1 MTEKEFQAY
10 LDSWVPA
17 HRDEMVKCLLDLIRI
32 PSVGTDP
39 VGDKPFGVEVDRAFR
54 FYLDEARKAGFAT
67 KDVDG
72 YAVHAEIGSG
82 EGVAMALTHV
92 DIVPVGSGWS
102 KDPYGELS
110 DGFIYGRGSQ
120 DNKGPTVACLYA
132 LMALKESGA
141 PLKMRVRHVVGGNE
155 ESGFRC
161 VRHYFEVEPQPTYGF
176 SPDAMFPL
184 VYAEKGSMNVIA
196 TAHLGHSGDKSRC
209 GGGSS
214 RCTLA
219 EFSGG
224 ERANIVAGR
233 AEAVVLVPEG
243 QEDAITSSLMAAVEG
258 ARAAVGGPG
267 PLEFSFEKGPGRVKA
282 VSTGKPAHAS
292 TPHEG
297 TNAITGLLL
306 VLASLGDSLEGSESL
321 AFLAGAAEIHGKGL
335 GIDCSDDISGNL
347 TCNLGV
353 ATLEK
358 EPGGAG
364 AVLRCVYNCRYP
376 VKANGEELKAR
387 ALGHPRPESVSVEV
401 PSVGRSHYTDP
412 ESPLVRTLLRV
423 YREETGDTR
432 PPIAIGGG
440 TYAKVI
446 QGGVAYGPVL
456 PGAPEVA
463 HQADERISVDD
474 LLFLVRIYARALFA
488 LAT

>member
-1 MTEKEFQAY
+1 MDEREFRTY
-10 LDSWVPA
+10 LDSWIPA
-17 HRDEMVKCLLDLIRI
+17 HRDEIVKCLLDLIRI

-82 EGVAMALTHV
+82 DGIAMALTHV

-110 DGFIYGRGSQ
+110 DGFVYGRGSQ

-132 LMALKESGA
+132 LKALKESGA

-196 TAHLGHSGDKSRC
+196 TAHLTPSDPSAPPYAPHR
-209 GGGSS
+209 GGPSN
-214 RCTLA
+214 CVLD

-233 AEAVVLVPEG
+233 AEAVLTVPEG
-243 QEDAITSSLMAAVEG
+243 REDAVTSSLMAAVEG
-258 ARAAVGGPG
+258 ARAEVGGPG
-267 PLEFSFEKGPGRVKA
+267 PLEFTFEKGPGRVKIA
-282 VSTGKPAHAS
+282 SVGKPAHAS

-297 TNAITGLLL
+297 TNAITGFSWSWR
-306 VLASLGDSLEGSESL
+306 AWESL
-321 AFLAGAAEIHGKGL
+321 LRGR
-335 GIDCSDDISGNL
+335 
-347 TCNLGV
+347 TC
-353 ATLEK
+353 
-358 EPGGAG
+358 
-364 AVLRCVYNCRYP
+364 
-376 VKANGEELKAR
+376 
-387 ALGHPRPESVSVEV
+387 
-401 PSVGRSHYTDP
+401 
-412 ESPLVRTLLRV
+412 
-423 YREETGDTR
+423 
-432 PPIAIGGG
+432 
-440 TYAKVI
+440 
-446 QGGVAYGPVL
+446 
-456 PGAPEVA
+456 
-463 HQADERISVDD
+463 
-474 LLFLVRIYARALFA
+474 
-488 LAT
+488 